1 MDFFEHLIYLIP
13 LELFVFIGTAIDE
26 IISPIPA
33 FVVLIPAGIAA
44 HVQALPLWYLT
55 ILSIISAVARM
66 LAGYLLYLL
75 ADKFE
80 DILFARGRKFFGTSH
95 ADMEGFGKKL
105 SSRKPIQSWLA
116 LFTMH
121 ALPIFPGVLLS
132 LGSGFIRLRV
142 DIFLT
147 STLAGSFF
155 SALFFLLLGYTGTQT
170 AAILSQLDQTA
181 QIFTVLAIITALIWI
196 IALQI
201 RKRRGRSR

>member
-1 MDFFEHLIYLIP
+1 VDFFEHLIHIIP
-13 LELFVFIGTAIDE
+13 LELFVFIGTVIDE

-33 FVVLIPAGIAA
+33 FIVLIPAGVAA
-44 HVQALPLWYLT
+44 HLQEFPFWYLA
-55 ILSIISAVARM
+55 ILGIISAVARM
-66 LAGYLLYLL
+66 LAGYVLYLL

-105 SSRKPIQSWLA
+105 STRKPIQSWLA

-121 ALPIFPGVLLS
+121 ALPVFPGVLLS

-155 SALFFLLLGYTGTQT
+155 SALFFLILGYTGTQT
-170 AAILSQLDQTA
+170 ATLLGQLDQTT
-181 QIFTVLAIITALIWI
+181 QIFTIIVLVTLATWGLVIYIK
-196 IALQI
+196 
-201 RKRRGRSR
+201 KRRPSK